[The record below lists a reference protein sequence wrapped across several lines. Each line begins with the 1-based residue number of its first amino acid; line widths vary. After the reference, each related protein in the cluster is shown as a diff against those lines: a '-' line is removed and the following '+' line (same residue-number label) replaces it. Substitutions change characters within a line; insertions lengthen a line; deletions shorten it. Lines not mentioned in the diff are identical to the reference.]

1 MTVLPCFEGPVLE
14 AACKVLGDTANGLT
28 GDEIG
33 HLLVEI
39 DIDDPDVDTTKWK
52 RLYNAL
58 AQAQNKHQVGNHLI
72 MFVTRAM
79 APARYV
85 SKPDAFRWRQDGLN
99 RALAFAGYGVRDDGK
114 VIRTKAA
121 TTVDEARAR
130 AGRLRS
136 LLEVRGTHPEVI
148 AYCRAELLQ
157 ENYFHAVLEGI
168 KGLAERIRRMS
179 GLTKDGAELVNEA
192 LSTKAPILALNAL
205 NTETQISEQR
215 GIAQLLI
222 GLFSAVRNPTAHA
235 PKVTWPMPEQDAL
248 DIFALVSFVHRKL
261 DGATKV

>member
-1 MTVLPCFEGPVLE
+1 MTLLPCFEGAVLE

-33 HLLVEI
+33 HLIVEI
-39 DIDDPDVDTTKWK
+39 DIDDPDVGATKWK

-58 AQAQNKHQVGNHLI
+58 AHTQNKHQVGNHLI

-85 SKPDAFRWRQDGLN
+85 SRPEVFHWRRDGLN
-99 RALAFAGYGVRDDGK
+99 KALAFAGYAVREDGK
-114 VIRTKAA
+114 VVRTKPA

-136 LLEVRGTHPEVI
+136 ILEGRGTHPEVI
-148 AYCRAELLQ
+148 SYCRAELLQ
-157 ENYFHAVLEGI
+157 ENYFHAVLEAI
-168 KGLAERIRRMS
+168 KGLAERIRQMT
-179 GLTKDGAELVNEA
+179 GLTTDGAELVNEA

-215 GIAQLLI
+215 GIAQLLV

-235 PKVTWPMPEQDAL
+235 PRVTWPMSEQDAL

-261 DGATKV
+261 DGASKV